1 MKKWLIVGKKKYRCT
16 ADIKSE
22 MGWRGI
28 KNIAALKRE
37 TKQRNNFVAK
47 NGIILTQMNAII
59 E

>member
-1 MKKWLIVGKKKYRCT
+1 MKKMVDSRQKKYRCT